1 MYDSIYDYEYKNNT
15 GQTVKIGDYKNK
27 NILIVNT
34 ASQCGYTP
42 QYADLQKLYE
52 EYQEDLEIIAFPCN
66 QFGFQEPGSDSDI
79 KQFCSKMDI
88 SFPISSKIE
97 VNGENA
103 HPIYKYLKN
112 RAKNDTDIK
121 WNFEKFLIDKSENIT
136 HYESS
141 FLPTAFADMVK
152 NLD

>member
-1 MYDSIYDYEYKNNT
+1 MHDSIYDYEYKNNT

-88 SFPISSKIE
+88 SFTISSKIE

>member
-88 SFPISSKIE
+88 SFTISSKIE

>member
-103 HPIYKYLKN
+103 HPYI
-112 RAKNDTDIK
+112 
-121 WNFEKFLIDKSENIT
+121 
-136 HYESS
+136 
-141 FLPTAFADMVK
+141 
-152 NLD
+152 